1 MNEFFN
7 KLSSYHLFNNL
18 LPGILFVVLLNRFT
32 EYQINY
38 DNLLVSGFLF
48 YFLGMTISR
57 ISSIFIEPFLKKIK
71 FIKFKEYKLFV
82 EAYKKDNKLEIFVE
96 TNNKFRVLF
105 TMLILIILAK
115 LFYSINLGYLNL
127 SLKTQE
133 YILLI
138 SLAVIYL
145 FSYRKQTNYI
155 TKRIDANK

>member
-18 LPGILFVVLLNRFT
+18 LPGILFVVLLNKFT

-38 DNLLVSGFLF
+38 DNLLVSAFLF

-57 ISSIFIEPFLKKIK
+57 ISSIIIEPFLKKIK
-71 FIKFKEYKLFV
+71 FVRFKEYKLFV

-115 LFYSINLGYLNL
+115 LFYSINLDYLDL
-127 SLKTQE
+127 TLKTQE

>member
-18 LPGILFVVLLNRFT
+18 LPGILFVVLLNKFT

-38 DNLLVSGFLF
+38 DNLLVSAFLF

-71 FIKFKEYKLFV
+71 FVRFKEYKLFV

-115 LFYSINLGYLNL
+115 LFFSINLDYLNL

>member
-1 MNEFFN
+1 M
-7 KLSSYHLFNNL
+7 
-18 LPGILFVVLLNRFT
+18 PGILFVVLLNKFT

-38 DNLLVSGFLF
+38 DNLLVSAFLF

-57 ISSIFIEPFLKKIK
+57 ISSIIIEPFLKKIK
-71 FIKFKEYKLFV
+71 FVRFKEYKLFV

-115 LFYSINLGYLNL
+115 LFYSINLDYLDL
-127 SLKTQE
+127 TLKTQE

>member
-18 LPGILFVVLLNRFT
+18 LPGILFIVLLNKFT

-38 DNLLVSGFLF
+38 DNLLISAFLF

-57 ISSIFIEPFLKKIK
+57 ISSIIFEPFLKKIN
-71 FIKFKEYKLFV
+71 FVKFKDYRLFV
-82 EAYKKDNKLEIFVE
+82 EAYKKDNKLEILGE

-115 LFYSINLGYLNL
+115 LFYSANLNYFNL
-127 SLKTQE
+127 TLKTQE

-138 SLAVIYL
+138 SLALIYL

-155 TKRIDANK
+155 TKRIDANN